1 MSERSLR
8 ALLDPGLAAGGP
20 AAVAATVVDT
30 ARTVFGVPN
39 AALLELRRDL
49 DAVAVTAGAG
59 GSRPVLIGASELP
72 SGLALTTAETE
83 RVDGEQALAF
93 GAALRWPDSRGLVF
107 IPLPGSE

>member
-49 DAVAVTAGAG
+49 HAVAVTAGAG
-59 GSRPVLIGASELP
+59 GPAAVADRSLRAPVGPRADHGRDRARRRRAGP
-72 SGLALTTAETE
+72 
-83 RVDGEQALAF
+83 RVRRGPALARQPRPRVHP
-93 GAALRWPDSRGLVF
+93 A
-107 IPLPGSE
+107 